1 MSKTWGFVPNTAQNT
16 KKKTGKSKCNNA
28 LEVMGIR
35 VSGQTDRQTD
45 ISLKKNT
52 GQKWENSQQVPSIRK
67 KLKCKLAKVT
77 ESLCRSLQKA
87 GRCFQYWARLSVSSL
102 V

>member
-45 ISLKKNT
+45 RHLLKEEYWAEMGEFPASPINK
-52 GQKWENSQQVPSIRK
+52 EE
-67 KLKCKLAKVT
+67 AKMQAGKGHR
-77 ESLCRSLQKA
+77 ESL
-87 GRCFQYWARLSVSSL
+87 
-102 V
+102 